1 MEKHIVYLDDLKSGR
16 GWKVVQKMDQR
27 NVHAIPEQDTT
38 DDDVDNVP
46 DQRLESSME
55 NDAETFRDT
64 NLIQELFHIQGVAS
78 IEIRIQSITNDL
90 GNLPRY
96 DSVVGL
102 NDYDDVPIKE
112 EDWEIES
119 DDSDDTESY
128 YNSDDE

>member
-1 MEKHIVYLDDLKSGR
+1 
-16 GWKVVQKMDQR
+16 MDQR

-55 NDAETFRDT
+55 NDVETFRDT